1 MPAATPPARIPG
13 TAVTPPS
20 SHSTTSAGAIALGIH
35 GRRLEPRAL
44 WPAEHDVEVL
54 DAVGRAPFAEV
65 VDRRQAHGASGPPIG
80 DHRNVAVVRPDDRA
94 RGRPLAFV
102 QHADERLAG
111 VELAVDGKELGRREC
126 RGERHRGGGEEPAV
140 ERDEVGREGDAERG
154 AGERAELLLDLGR
167 GPWLAIAYACH
178 VPFRSVLKYLGSIFP
193 PFPPAPVHPDLPSIH

>member
-54 DAVGRAPFAEV
+54 DAVGRAPFAEI
-65 VDRRQAHGASGPPIG
+65 VDRRQAHGATGPPVS
-80 DHRNVAVVRPDDRA
+80 DHRDVAVVRADDPA
-94 RGRPLAFV
+94 RRRPLALV

-111 VELAVDGKELGRREC
+111 VGLAVDAEELGRREC
-126 RGERHRGGGEEPAV
+126 RGEGHGGGGEKPAV
-140 ERDEVGREGDAERG
+140 ERD
-154 AGERAELLLDLGR
+154 
-167 GPWLAIAYACH
+167 
-178 VPFRSVLKYLGSIFP
+178 
-193 PFPPAPVHPDLPSIH
+193 